1 MNPQGHFGL
10 DPWWWVNIENILN
23 KKFGHFSQRIGMLS
37 SGDKFAKISGLVV
50 GVVNLNAPDKSNY

>member
-1 MNPQGHFGL
+1 
-10 DPWWWVNIENILN
+10 
-23 KKFGHFSQRIGMLS
+23 MLS